1 MQFGRNGTTGRAL
14 RQRFV
19 AAVTISSLGDGLV
32 LVAFPLLA
40 VRLTTDPIL
49 VSGLAFAARL
59 PWLLIALPAG
69 ALVDRV
75 DRRRLVMVV
84 DGVRAVVVAGLG
96 LGVVGG
102 HISLDGLYVGAFL
115 VGAGETL
122 VSTATRAA
130 IPDLA
135 SGADVTALNGQVY
148 AAQTAGVQF
157 AGPAVG
163 GIVYSVAASVP
174 FFGDA
179 VSYVVSAAVMG
190 TTLPPGGSTTD
201 RPPTSLRAD
210 IRVGLRWFLAHR
222 TLRWLAVVV
231 TSFAFCQAMVLAV
244 LVLYATRDLGLSDV
258 GYGVF
263 LAVAAVGDVA
273 ASLLARR
280 MHARLGSYRTVLVA
294 GVGAAAG
301 YVLLGSTGV
310 TALAVVALAFEAAAS
325 SLGNVATLSARHRI
339 IPAERFGLVNNAF
352 RMSVTGFIPIGALA
366 GGVLASAIGLRA
378 TFVVAGIVQLTVVAV
393 TSRPLRLLATA
404 EAVIDLD
411 LDPDPDPAEGR
422 DVPGPVQSAS
432 D

>member
-1 MQFGRNGTTGRAL
+1 
-14 RQRFV
+14 
-19 AAVTISSLGDGLV
+19 
-32 LVAFPLLA
+32 
-40 VRLTTDPIL
+40 
-49 VSGLAFAARL
+49 
-59 PWLLIALPAG
+59 
-69 ALVDRV
+69 
-75 DRRRLVMVV
+75 
-84 DGVRAVVVAGLG
+84 
-96 LGVVGG
+96 
-102 HISLDGLYVGAFL
+102 
-115 VGAGETL
+115 
-122 VSTATRAA
+122 
-130 IPDLA
+130 
-135 SGADVTALNGQVY
+135 
-148 AAQTAGVQF
+148 VQF

-280 MHARLGSYRTVLVA
+280 VHARLGSYRTVLVA

-411 LDPDPDPAEGR
+411 LDPDSDPAEGR